1 MRSVSKAGLLL
12 LLGLLAGCGEFAQE
26 FQTPA
31 RLQVVGA
38 KEGACLT
45 VKVQDQAQT
54 RCEGDTFRF
63 RGLSGE
69 YPVEVV
75 AEWRGLPVQ
84 GFEGRVRLQSG
95 ATARVE
101 VVRKTLSLEVE
112 APWAGSGAVYE
123 AWVEGDW
130 AFGVSAYPDSPP
142 GGLEGMVLVARGG
155 PSLKVPTAPKAAVRV
170 RDGAAEARVVVDS
183 PTEGLR
189 VRVPSPQYAPIRL
202 TPEGLASG
210 TACVA
215 AFLGEV
221 EAARSCT
228 PPFTL
233 SLVPPDGSYRTVLVR
248 SYRDGLA
255 YQEGEVSAK
264 AGESRAVPMARKR
277 VRVELTA
284 PGFTVDTAAYGE
296 VWLRPEDQEGTP
308 LYGDPSPP
316 GYPGYRLADRAMV
329 VNGTAEL
336 SAPTGRMVLFRLVGA
351 RTTEGVVDLLEGE
364 RRVVLP

>member
-1 MRSVSKAGLLL
+1 MRFASKAGLLA
-12 LLGLLAGCGEFAQE
+12 LLGLLSGCGEFAQE
-26 FQTPA
+26 FQGPA

-45 VKVQDQAQT
+45 VKVQGQAQT
-54 RCEGDTFRF
+54 RCDGDLFRF

-69 YPVEVV
+69 YPVEVL
-75 AEWRGLPVQ
+75 AEWWGVPVQ
-84 GFEGRVRLQSG
+84 GFAGRVRLQPG

-101 VVRKTLSLEVE
+101 VARKTLSLQVE
-112 APWAGSGAVYE
+112 ASWAGGGAVYE
-123 AWVEGDW
+123 AWVGGEW
-130 AFGVSAYPDSPP
+130 AFGVSAFPDSPP

-155 PSLKVPTAPKAAVRV
+155 PSLAVPTAPRVAVRV
-170 RDGAAEARVVVDS
+170 RDGAAEARVLVEG
-183 PTEGLR
+183 PAEGLR
-189 VRVPSPQYAPIRL
+189 VRVPAPQYAPIRL

-233 SLVPPDGSYRTVLVR
+233 SLVPPDGNYRAIVVR
-248 SYRDGLA
+248 SFRDGFP

-264 AGESRAVPMARKR
+264 AGESRTVPMARKR
-277 VRVELTA
+277 VRVALTA
-284 PGFTVDTAAYGE
+284 PGFTADTTAYGE
-296 VWLRPEDQEGTP
+296 VWLRPEDQEGVA

-329 VNGTAEL
+329 VNGVAEL

-351 RTTEGVVDLLEGE
+351 RTTEGVVDLLDGE